1 MTTPTPKPT
10 AFTFDR
16 AFDREAMGERPRVVQ
31 RKTLTLDEIET
42 LKRDAHA
49 VGQRVGEQGQAK
61 RQADALTII
70 AERIGALGDALD
82 TALKPARADAV
93 SLGYVTALK
102 LARIALSK
110 YPEDEIKA
118 LIARCIEE
126 QKSEPHLVLRVN
138 DTLLDPMREAAKSL
152 AEARAFGGRIH
163 VIGEPQIPIGDCQ
176 IEWADGGLER
186 NLSTALAQ
194 IEAVIRNYVFCS
206 GGEPA
211 QVPTPEQIMAP
222 PEETQL
228 SIEGV

>member
-1 MTTPTPKPT
+1 MTTPKPT

-16 AFDREAMGERPRVVQ
+16 AFDREAMGERPRTVQ

-42 LKRDAHA
+42 LKRDAYA
-49 VGQRVGEQGQAK
+49 AGQRAGEQGQVK
-61 RQADALTII
+61 RQADMLLVIAQKIEALS
-70 AERIGALGDALD
+70 GALDE
-82 TALKPARADAV
+82 ALKPARADAV

-102 LARIALSK
+102 LARIALGK
-110 YPEDEIKA
+110 FPEEEIKA

-138 DTLLDPMREAAKSL
+138 DTLTEQIREAAKSL
-152 AEARAFGGRIH
+152 GEGRAFGGRIH
-163 VIGEPQIPIGDCQ
+163 VIGEPQIPMGDCQ

-186 NLSTALAQ
+186 NLNTALTQ

-206 GGEPA
+206 GGEPET
-211 QVPTPEQIMAP
+211 VPTPEQIMTSHD
-222 PEETQL
+222 ETQL